1 MAGAGTAAI
10 AGAAATVEIGYYDPI
25 DKTITYSK
33 TRTYIEKSQVTS
45 QTGAVKLTS
54 TSNSVIFNIAAGAG
68 VAGTFGGQGSV
79 SLNWI
84 YNELT
89 ARIIDATVTATGDI
103 SVKAITV
110 KRTTIPKGATQPDS
124 DSTEITAFDGDPN
137 DKDSDGEGGQPTTH
151 DISSIQALA
160 GSVAGGGTAGVG
172 LVVATNKIANLIT
185 AGISGSTITSSG
197 GNVNLIAVSDAS
209 IEAISAALAGAGTF
223 AGAGSVSLNEISN
236 QTSSYIINSTVS
248 ADNSSNALV
257 DDHLPGVYL
266 SAIDTSIIRSL
277 SGGVGIGGSAGLGGA
292 AAYNEIANSV
302 KAYIEGCKT
311 QGAESRQVSTQGSVI
326 IQAVS
331 DAVIETISAG
341 GAFGGYAGVRLGFY
355 KHHR

>member
-1 MAGAGTAAI
+1 MR
-10 AGAAATVEIGYYDPI
+10 ATVEIGYYDPI
-25 DKTITYSK
+25 NKTITYSK
-33 TRTYIEKSQVTS
+33 TRTYIKNSQVTS

-89 ARIIDATVTATGDI
+89 ARIVDATVTAAGDI
-103 SVKAITV
+103 SAKAVTV

-185 AGISGSTITSSG
+185 AGISGSTSTSSG

-223 AGAGSVSLNEISN
+223 AGAGSVSLN
-236 QTSSYIINSTVS
+236 
-248 ADNSSNALV
+248 A
-257 DDHLPGVYL
+257 
-266 SAIDTSIIRSL
+266 
-277 SGGVGIGGSAGLGGA
+277 
-292 AAYNEIANSV
+292 
-302 KAYIEGCKT
+302 
-311 QGAESRQVSTQGSVI
+311 
-326 IQAVS
+326 
-331 DAVIETISAG
+331 
-341 GAFGGYAGVRLGFY
+341 
-355 KHHR
+355 